1 MAPPGTEDSDS
12 DHLSD
17 SEAPQPLSDP
27 STDHELSHTFDS
39 LTDLMEVLEDFG
51 RIAGFGVYKM
61 RSANYRHGFGP
72 TRVDLGCLR
81 GKIRPSKA
89 HSRNTSTTKMGCK
102 WQAVAKALLVDGV
115 RRWTFELKAGSER
128 HTEHEAESRPPFKP
142 FSAQHKAFITQY
154 LDRPAISN
162 REIAVDLRRIFPGI
176 IFTRKQLRNCRHRL
190 KKASLSSRTPFQA
203 LKKFLDDEAIHHQT
217 K

>member
-1 MAPPGTEDSDS
+1 MASPGTEDSDL
-12 DHLSD
+12 DHLGD

-27 STDHELSHTFDS
+27 STDHELSHTFNS
-39 LTDLMEVLEDFG
+39 LVDLMEALEDFG
-51 RIAGFGVYKM
+51 PLPGFSVYKM
-61 RSANYRHGFGP
+61 RSANYRQGFGP
-72 TRVDLGCLR
+72 TMVGLGCLR
-81 GKIRPSKA
+81 GKIRPSEA
-89 HSRNTSTTKMGCK
+89 HSRSTSTTKMGCK

-115 RRWTFELKAGSER
+115 RRWTFEVRPGSER

-162 REIAVDLRRIFPGI
+162 REIAVDLRRAFSGI

-190 KKASLSSRTPFQA
+190 KAASLGGPTPP
-203 LKKFLDDEAIHHQT
+203 KP
-217 K
+217 